1 VGDWWICTLSSRCVR
16 TRQHVC
22 AQVLT
27 LLCVCAIGKGMNMP
41 RINKPVNTT
50 LPPDLLAD
58 LDAWIAQQPVPPSRS
73 AVIVAALR
81 QFLAGQNGPMKEG
94 DQTPPD
100 AEGC

>member
-1 VGDWWICTLSSRCVR
+1 MPFVR
-16 TRQHVC
+16 TCQHVC
-22 AQVLT
+22 AHVLT
-27 LLCVCAIGKGMNMP
+27 LLYVCAMGKAMNMP

-81 QFLAGQNGPMKEG
+81 QFLAAQKGEMKEG
-94 DQTPPD
+94 GEPSTD